1 MVMNNELINWH
12 VASVMSPVPKL
23 GGALEVYRGWT
34 PCIEWCEQTFGE
46 ISMDNYRWRF
56 ISEGVFEF
64 NNEQDYLLFLLK
76 WA

>member
-1 MVMNNELINWH
+1 MKNELNNWH
-12 VASVMSPVPKL
+12 VASVMPPAIGQVSKQSH
-23 GGALEVYRGWT
+23 VYYGWT

-46 ISMDNYRWRF
+46 ITMDNFRWRF

-64 NNEQDYLLFLLK
+64 KHEQDLTAFLLK